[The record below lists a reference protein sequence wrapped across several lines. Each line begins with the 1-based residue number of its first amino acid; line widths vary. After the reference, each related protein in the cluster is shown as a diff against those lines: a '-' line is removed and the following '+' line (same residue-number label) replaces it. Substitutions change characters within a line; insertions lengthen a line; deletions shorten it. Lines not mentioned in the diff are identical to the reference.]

1 MAKEQNSQIT
11 TQKVVEDL
19 KKNFGEA
26 ILDVTTYADDTRVLV
41 DTEKLMDI
49 NSWLKEEYRFI
60 YLADIFGTDRFTS
73 EDRFEVFYNLV
84 SLKYQ
89 LRLFIYVRLPEEDP
103 TILSATSVWRAA
115 IWYEREVYDM
125 FGIYFENHPDLRR
138 IFMPEDFEY
147 HPLRKE
153 FPLLG
158 IPGSIPLPSS
168 TPDPED

>member
-1 MAKEQNSQIT
+1 MAEEQNSQIT

-19 KKNFGEA
+19 QQQFGEA
-26 ILDVTTYADDTRVLV
+26 ILDIATHADDTRVLV
-41 DTEKLMDI
+41 DTPKLMEI
-49 NSWLKEEYRFI
+49 NSWLKQEYRFI
-60 YLADIFGTDRFTS
+60 YLSDIFGTDRFTA

-103 TILSATSVWRAA
+103 SLPTATSVWRSAN
-115 IWYEREVYDM
+115 WYEREVYDM

-138 IFMPEDFEY
+138 IFLPEDFKY

-158 IPGSIPLPSS
+158 IPGSIDLPSS
-168 TPDPED
+168 SPDPED